1 MFVYLKNRNVFG
13 MCVFNLKKADTFDR
27 INIFLFRRENTLYSR
42 CSSLRLFLL
51 FPFSSLRAENQ
62 THALNSS
69 PSMQQKIDWDSHSLD
84 LISTVSM
91 PRPSNL
97 QGFCRHRPIQDPSSN
112 LHFHLPSS
120 VTNFKSCGLWCECVE
135 DAFGWVD
142 EDFLMALG
150 WVINGVVICNIRCE
164 GETFDRA

>member
-1 MFVYLKNRNVFG
+1 MLKNIFLFFSVYKSKKCVWYHSLNNMFVYLKNRNVFG

-27 INIFLFRRENTLYSR
+27 INIFLFRRENTLYSC

-69 PSMQQKIDWDSHSLD
+69 PSMQQKIDWDSRSLD
-84 LISTVSM
+84 LISIVSM

-97 QGFCRHRPIQDPSSN
+97 QGFCRHRPITPRSKFESPLSPSFFS
-112 LHFHLPSS
+112 HKFQ
-120 VTNFKSCGLWCECVE
+120 KLWP
-135 DAFGWVD
+135 
-142 EDFLMALG
+142 LMRVCRRRFWMG
-150 WVINGVVICNIRCE
+150 R
-164 GETFDRA
+164 